1 MEFEA
6 NFKNQVFELDWA
18 LGMEQLGKYRIEAK
32 LGEGAMGFVYK
43 AWHPGFN
50 DYVALKTIQDTR
62 LEGKELLDRFKLEG
76 QALAKL
82 KHQNIVQIYDA
93 DQASGVHFIVMEYM
107 NGGSLDRIISR
118 RDASVPLAKRV
129 SYMVPVCNA
138 LDYAHKKRLYHRDIK
153 PANIM
158 LHIDG
163 SEEIVKVVDFGIARL
178 VDSSQTQT
186 KLLIG
191 APAYMAPEL
200 VTALSKANEK
210 TDIWAVGVTL
220 YELIAYQ
227 RPFEGNSI
235 EELTR
240 NIVYAQPKPLTQI
253 APDCPKDL
261 AAVVE
266 KTLQKDPNLRFQTVE
281 ELLVELEPIARRL
294 RIDFAGSLVR
304 RAKEL
309 IEVEEF
315 ETAKSALDEAKKY
328 HATNL
333 EVRSLLHQVEEELR
347 RGQLLPRL
355 QEQVRVGRNF
365 LTAGQYREARAAAE
379 QAIGLDSR
387 YEPAHKLLEEIRSA
401 EALAEEIQQK
411 VIYAKRY
418 VTEGELTQA
427 SKLVEDV
434 LGIDPDNREA
444 SELSAKIRVRREELE
459 RRKKLSQFLRSADE
473 LLYTAKYEECL
484 SLVSEALREFPGN
497 AELQK
502 RKDNAQSEKSEQERL
517 LLLNSARKLRTSQQ
531 YDEAL
536 EVLDELLIRF
546 PGDVA
551 GATLRASIQK
561 ERDQERL
568 SKQLGQAWEELRSLK
583 NQGKTPEAL
592 ALAKDLARKF
602 PSEERIREFAGGL
615 EAEIRETQLHNQLD
629 ATAKKIQELTRN
641 GQFTQAIR
649 TSEEALKQFPNNT
662 LLVSL
667 HQEAKTQ
674 GQRDELLKR
683 QANCLGR
690 ARDLIAAKQF
700 KGAAELAR
708 KGLAEYGEHP
718 GLRDVLAEAGRHE
731 PPQAEK
737 VRQQEVVATR
747 IQESCDQGDLG
758 LATRIFQDARKE
770 GLIEEDS
777 PLHQTLLQHI
787 EKARDLGQKE
797 NAEQI
802 ELKRREVRQ
811 AMDRKEYSTAIRL
824 ASALERDF
832 GADREAL
839 DLRRKAE
846 SSLEAERTARQE
858 QEGVL
863 QRAASYV
870 TSGNYAAAD
879 ELLRKGLETG
889 ILKNA
894 DPQVAALQAKTKDL
908 LEKDQERKKR
918 VQRVAGNVRELL
930 RSGKYAEAIEMGQR
944 AFEADGHYEEVAELI
959 KQAKIGL
966 AKLQSASAANRISPE
981 LRNIQSLLEEGD
993 APQAK
998 RLLEDALQKG
1008 VLDRKEPGAV
1018 ELQRK
1023 IAELSGKQSKASL
1036 AKEALSVGPAPRAVA
1051 SGLAGGKKWIMGAVG
1066 ALVLVLV
1073 VIGAVVLKRSGGS
1086 HPKDNDEV
1094 FWNNAEAAMNR
1105 SPKDF
1110 KEALAEYE
1118 KVSELQGAHHEQA
1131 HAKIHEIKDIQDEE
1145 EKLLQQAQQA
1155 IGKSPPD
1162 YPAAIGFYDQIIK
1175 IDGEHKAEAE
1185 ALRNRAEDLSKGLD
1199 VAVRAQQDFESAEKL
1214 AATGKWGDA
1223 RKQYDVVRKT
1233 PGISDTLRAGANAGF
1248 KKADLHVKEE
1258 EFWKRAITAENEKQ
1272 LLDARGLF
1280 ITVIGMGLNHKKD
1293 AEAHIK
1299 EIDRKLA
1306 EAEAEK
1312 KWADLKARSEQS
1324 KDSRDRNVLVALRT
1338 DLGAIISGGGPH
1350 SGDAREYDRIVA
1362 DNLAKLDAEAEW
1374 RRISDQYKQALSA
1387 NDRSSLTQIAERLKP
1402 FLNGG
1407 PHAEEARQYNEN
1419 INRITSR
1426 PTLVPSTTDKSAIEQ
1441 IAGQYAHDLQRKK
1454 IKDIKKIWP
1463 GISKEM
1469 EDQLQQFTNAHKIH
1483 SLEIHVEKLEPYG
1496 SGLMASCKEDMDYE
1510 EDGKRLKRSSPIN
1523 FYMVKIQGNWKI
1535 SGILVAKH

>member
-1 MEFEA
+1 
-6 NFKNQVFELDWA
+6 
-18 LGMEQLGKYRIEAK
+18 MEQLGKYRIEAK

-107 NGGSLDRIISR
+107 NGGSLDRIVSR

-138 LDYAHKKRLYHRDIK
+138 LDYAHKRRLYHRDIK

-158 LHIDG
+158 LQIDG
-163 SEEIVKVVDFGIARL
+163 GEEIVKVVDFGIARL

-200 VTALSKANEK
+200 VTAMSKANEK

-253 APDCPKDL
+253 VPDCPKDL
-261 AAVVE
+261 CAVVE
-266 KTLQKDPNLRFQTVE
+266 KALQKDPNARYQAVE
-281 ELLVELEPIARRL
+281 ELLLDLEPIAKRL
-294 RIDFAGSLVR
+294 RVDFAGSLVR

-315 ETAKSALDEAKKY
+315 ETAKSALDEAKRY

-333 EVRSLLHQVEEELR
+333 EVRSLLQKVEDELR

-365 LTAGQYREARAAAE
+365 LTTGQYREARSAAE

-387 YEPAHKLLEEIRSA
+387 YEPAHKLLEEIQTA
-401 EALAEEIQQK
+401 EAMAEEIQQK
-411 VIYAKRY
+411 VTYAKRY

-484 SLVSEALREFPGN
+484 SLISEALREFPGN

-502 RKDNAQSEKSEQERL
+502 RKDNAQSEKGEQERL

-531 YDEAL
+531 YDDAL

-546 PGDVA
+546 PGDGA
-551 GATLRASIQK
+551 GTTLRASIQK
-561 ERDQERL
+561 ERDQEHL
-568 SKQLGQAWEELRSLK
+568 SKQLGQAWEDLRSLK
-583 NQGKTPEAL
+583 IQGKIPEAL

-602 PSEERIREFAGGL
+602 PSEERIKEFAREL
-615 EAEIRETQLHNQLD
+615 EAETRETQIHNQVD

-649 TSEEALKQFPNNT
+649 AGEEALKQFPNNT

-667 HQEAKTQ
+667 YKEAQAQ
-674 GQRDELLKR
+674 GQREELLKR

-690 ARDLIAAKQF
+690 ARDLLAAGQF
-700 KGAAELAR
+700 KEAAELAR

-737 VRQQEVVATR
+737 VRQQEAVATR
-747 IQESCDQGDLG
+747 IQESCDKGDFG

-770 GLIEEDS
+770 GLIEENS
-777 PLHQTLLQHI
+777 PLHRTLLQHI
-787 EKARDLGQKE
+787 EKAKDLGQKE

-802 ELKRREVRQ
+802 DVKRQEVRQ
-811 AMDRKEYSTAIRL
+811 AKDRK
-824 ASALERDF
+824 
-832 GADREAL
+832 
-839 DLRRKAE
+839 
-846 SSLEAERTARQE
+846 
-858 QEGVL
+858 
-863 QRAASYV
+863 
-870 TSGNYAAAD
+870 
-879 ELLRKGLETG
+879 
-889 ILKNA
+889 
-894 DPQVAALQAKTKDL
+894 
-908 LEKDQERKKR
+908 
-918 VQRVAGNVRELL
+918 
-930 RSGKYAEAIEMGQR
+930 
-944 AFEADGHYEEVAELI
+944 
-959 KQAKIGL
+959 
-966 AKLQSASAANRISPE
+966 
-981 LRNIQSLLEEGD
+981 
-993 APQAK
+993 APPP
-998 RLLEDALQKG
+998 
-1008 VLDRKEPGAV
+1008 KEPPAV
-1018 ELQRK
+1018 E
-1023 IAELSGKQSKASL
+1023 
-1036 AKEALSVGPAPRAVA
+1036 PAPRSVTP
-1051 SGLAGGKKWIMGAVG
+1051 GLLAGKKWIIGAVG
-1066 ALVLVLV
+1066 AAVLVLV
-1073 VIGAVVLKRSGGS
+1073 VVGAVVLKRSGGS
-1086 HPKDNDEV
+1086 HPKDNDEI
-1094 FWNNAEAAMNR
+1094 FWNNGEAAMSR
-1105 SPKDF
+1105 SPRDF
-1110 KEALAEYE
+1110 KEALAQYE
-1118 KVSELQGAHHEQA
+1118 KVSELEGAHHEQA
-1131 HAKIHEIKDIQDEE
+1131 HAKIHEIKDLQDEE
-1145 EKLLQQAQQA
+1145 EKLVQQAQQS
-1155 IGKSPPD
+1155 IDKSPPD
-1162 YPAAIGFYDQIIK
+1162 YPTAIGLYDQIIK
-1175 IDGEHKAEAE
+1175 IDGDRKADAE

-1199 VAVRAQQDFESAEKL
+1199 IMVRAQQDFDSAEKL
-1214 AATGKWGDA
+1214 AAAGKWADA
-1223 RKQYDVVRKT
+1223 RKQYDLVRKT
-1233 PGISDTLRAGANAGF
+1233 PGISDELRTAANIGF
-1248 KKADLHVKEE
+1248 KKADLHAKEE
-1258 EFWKRAITAENEKQ
+1258 EFWKRAIAAENDKQ

-1293 AEAHIK
+1293 AEAHIT
-1299 EIDRKLA
+1299 EIDRGLA
-1306 EAEAEK
+1306 EAEAER
-1312 KWADLKARSEQS
+1312 KWAELKARFEQS
-1324 KDSRDRNVLVALRT
+1324 RDSKDRNVLIGLRS
-1338 DLGAIISGGGPH
+1338 DLGGIISGGGPH
-1350 SGDAREYDRIVA
+1350 SGDAREYDRVVA
-1362 DNLAKLDAEAEW
+1362 ETLARLDAEADW
-1374 RRISDQYKQALSA
+1374 RRISDLYKQALTI
-1387 NDRSSLTQIAERLKP
+1387 NDRASLIQIGERLKP

-1407 PHAEEARQYNEN
+1407 PHAEEARQYAEN

-1426 PTLVPSTTDKSAIEQ
+1426 PTLVPTTTDKSAIEQ
-1441 IAGQYAHDLQRKK
+1441 IAGQYAHDIQHKK

-1496 SGLMASCKEDMDYE
+1496 SGLNAICKEDMDYE
-1510 EDGKRLKRSSPIN
+1510 EEGKRLKRSSAIN

-1535 SGILVAKH
+1535 NGILVAKH